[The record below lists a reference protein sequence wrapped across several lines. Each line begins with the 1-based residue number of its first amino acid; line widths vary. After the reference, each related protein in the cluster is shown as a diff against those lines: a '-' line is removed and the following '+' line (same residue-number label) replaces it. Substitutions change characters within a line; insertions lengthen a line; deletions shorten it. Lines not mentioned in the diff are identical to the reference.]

1 MKVLVIQHFRIPYQC
16 AGSEMML
23 HRMAL
28 ALRDAGH
35 TVQFITTDTPQ
46 ALDME
51 IYDEMVCHSVGT
63 NRIRMLALAKTFRPN
78 VILTHHQR
86 AEMAIPIA
94 RQLRCKSIFVM
105 HNDFSHNQRVLMH
118 RPDLV
123 VFNTEW
129 IARKFRAR
137 IRRGMVIHPPV
148 YPDHCG
154 LLPGDKVT
162 LINKN
167 RDKGGEIFYRLAAA
181 LPEYP
186 FMAVQGAHGH
196 QVVGPELPNVEEQPH
211 TANMCEDVWGRTK
224 ILLMP
229 SIYESYGM
237 TGVEALCMG
246 IPVLANPTPGLKE
259 SLGDA
264 GWFIPRDDEGAYVD
278 AIRMLME
285 NPKLYQEIS
294 DKCLARAKQL
304 NTGDEMS
311 RFVATVEA
319 L

>member
-28 ALRDAGH
+28 ALKDAGH
-35 TVQFITTDTPQ
+35 TVQMITTDTPQ

-51 IYDEMVCHSVGT
+51 IYDEMVCHSVGKDR
-63 NRIRMLALAKTFRPN
+63 NRMMILARSFKPD
-78 VILTHHQR
+78 VILSHHQR

-94 RQLRCKSIFVM
+94 RQLKVKSIFVM

-129 IARKFRAR
+129 IAHKFRAR
-137 IRRGMVIHPPV
+137 VRRGMVIHPPV
-148 YPDHCG
+148 YPDHCDLYRG
-154 LLPGDKVT
+154 EKVT

-181 LPEYP
+181 LPEVE

-196 QVVGPELPNVEEQPH
+196 QVEGPELPNVVEQPH
-211 TANMCEDVWGRTK
+211 TANMCWDVWSETK

-264 GWFIPRDDEGAYVD
+264 GWFIPRNDEQAYVD
-278 AIRMLME
+278 AITMLM
-285 NPKLYQEIS
+285 S
-294 DKCLARAKQL
+294 DDDFYHGVSGKCLARASQL
-304 NTGDEMS
+304 GTVDEMAQ
-311 RFVATVEA
+311 FVKTVEA